1 MFSCISKSI
10 TNILLVIFISALFA
24 VNAFGESP
32 RGKQIIPYAIPPA
45 FENATYFSEGL
56 AAVKINHKWGFI
68 DKTGKI
74 VIEPQF
80 NLWQAQFNSEF
91 SDGLVAVNFNN
102 GKDENFKQD
111 GNNVGNIK
119 WGFADKKGRLVIPPK
134 FEGDYFQPPRFTEGL
149 APVIFSSMFPG
160 SQTFVG
166 IGAKYGYIDKTGEYA
181 IKPIY
186 DKAINFQEGLAA
198 VTIDEKQGFI
208 NNKGEIV
215 IPLIYKLALPFKN
228 GYAIVVKNEKYSF
241 IDKSGNN
248 PFSKEFDSLSEF
260 SDGLARFEEGGKYG
274 FIDMKGNVVIKPFI
288 TPGSVVDWF
297 SGNEF
302 SEGLCAVR
310 FGYDPNK
317 KDEFNNGKYGYI
329 NKIGKVVINPI
340 FDGAKSFKSGK
351 AVVEIDGKSFLI
363 DKSGNRISQY
373 FSELTFEADGM
384 IKVNVGDMFNTKYG
398 FIKN

>member
-1 MFSCISKSI
+1 MFFCISKSI
-10 TNILLVIFISALFA
+10 TNIFVLTIISALFGM
-24 VNAFGESP
+24 NAFGESSY
-32 RGKQIIPYAIPPA
+32 GKQTIPYAIPPI

-80 NLWQAQFNSEF
+80 NFWQAQFNSAF

-102 GKDENFKQD
+102 GKDESFKQD
-111 GNNVGNIK
+111 GNNVSNVK

-134 FEGDYFQPPRFTEGL
+134 FVGDYFQPPRFTEGL

-160 SQTFVG
+160 SQSFVG
-166 IGAKYGYIDKTGEYA
+166 IGAKFGYIDKTGEYV

-198 VTIDEKQGFI
+198 VTVDGKEGFI
-208 NNKGEIV
+208 NTKGEVV
-215 IPLIYKLALPFKN
+215 IPLIYKLALSFEN
-228 GYAIVVKNEKYSF
+228 GYAIVVMNDKYSF

-248 PFSKEFDSLSEF
+248 PFNKQFDSLSEF

-274 FIDMKGNVVIKPFI
+274 FIDINGNVVIKPFI
-288 TPGSVVDWF
+288 TPGSVIDWIG
-297 SGNEF
+297 GNEF
-302 SEGLCAVR
+302 SEGLCAVK

-317 KDEFNNGKYGYI
+317 KDEFDNGKYGYI
-329 NKIGKVVINPI
+329 NKTGKVVINPI
-340 FDGAKSFKSGK
+340 FNSANGFKNGR
-351 AVVEIDGKSFLI
+351 AVVAIDGKSFLI

-373 FSELTFEADGM
+373 FNDLTFEADGM
-384 IKVNVGDMFNTKYG
+384 IKVNAGDMFNTKYG
-398 FIKN
+398 YIKN

>member
-1 MFSCISKSI
+1 MFFCISKSI
-10 TNILLVIFISALFA
+10 TNIFVLTIISALFGM
-24 VNAFGESP
+24 NAFGESSY
-32 RGKQIIPYAIPPA
+32 GKQTIPYAIPPI

-80 NLWQAQFNSEF
+80 NFWQAQFNSAF

-102 GKDENFKQD
+102 GKDESFKQD
-111 GNNVGNIK
+111 GNNVSNVK

-160 SQTFVG
+160 SQSFVG
-166 IGAKYGYIDKTGEYA
+166 IGAKFGYIDKTGEYV

-198 VTIDEKQGFI
+198 VTVDGKEGFI
-208 NNKGEIV
+208 NTKGEVV
-215 IPLIYKLALPFKN
+215 IPLIYKLALSFEN
-228 GYAIVVKNEKYSF
+228 GYAIVVMNDKYSF

-248 PFSKEFDSLSEF
+248 PFNKQFDSLSEF

-274 FIDMKGNVVIKPFI
+274 FIDINGNVVIKPFI
-288 TPGSVVDWF
+288 TPGSVIDWIG
-297 SGNEF
+297 GNEF
-302 SEGLCAVR
+302 SEGLCAVK

-317 KDEFNNGKYGYI
+317 KDEFDNGKYGYI
-329 NKIGKVVINPI
+329 NKTGKVVINPI
-340 FDGAKSFKSGK
+340 FNSANGFKNGR
-351 AVVEIDGKSFLI
+351 AVVAIDGKSFLI

-373 FSELTFEADGM
+373 FNDLTFEADGM
-384 IKVNVGDMFNTKYG
+384 IKVNAGDMFNTKYG
-398 FIKN
+398 YIKN